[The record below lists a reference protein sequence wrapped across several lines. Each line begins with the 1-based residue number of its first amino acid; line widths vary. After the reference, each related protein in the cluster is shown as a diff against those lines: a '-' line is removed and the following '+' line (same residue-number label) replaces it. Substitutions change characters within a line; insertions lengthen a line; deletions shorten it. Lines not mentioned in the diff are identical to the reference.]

1 MSVSLS
7 NPTEEGRFH
16 RILVVD
22 DHPDVL
28 ESFAA
33 LLTLW
38 GQEVRGASSGATAL
52 EVAREF
58 RPDIAF
64 IDLGLP
70 DIDGSEVC
78 RRLRAEY
85 GNSLR
90 LYALTGFT
98 QPRYKALALQS
109 GFDVY
114 VQKPV
119 EAAALRNLLGIRES
133 EAASP
138 SSSSS

>member
-1 MSVSLS
+1 MSAKLS
-7 NPTEEGRFH
+7 SPTKDSCRFH

-28 ESFAA
+28 ESLTT

-38 GQEVRGASSGATAL
+38 GQEVRGAPSGASAL

-58 RPDIAF
+58 RPNVAF

-85 GNSLR
+85 GKSLR

-98 QPRYKALALQS
+98 QAKYRALALES
-109 GFDVY
+109 GFDLY
-114 VQKPV
+114 VQKPI
-119 EAAALRNLLGIRES
+119 EALLLRQLLSIPDS
-133 EAASP
+133 EIENEP
-138 SSSSS
+138 SAH

>member
-1 MSVSLS
+1 MSAQPDS
-7 NPTEEGRFH
+7 PTEDH
-16 RILVVD
+16 LQRILVVD

-28 ESFAA
+28 ESFTT

-38 GQEVRGASSGATAL
+38 GQEVRGAPSGASAL

-58 RPDIAF
+58 RPNIAF

-70 DIDGSEVC
+70 DIDGAEVC

-85 GNSLR
+85 GMSVR
-90 LYALTGFT
+90 LYALTGFI
-98 QPRYKALALQS
+98 QPKYRALALDS
-109 GFDVY
+109 GFDLY

-119 EAAALRNLLGIRES
+119 DAPMLRALLGLPRS
-133 EAASP
+133 EGSDRP
-138 SSSSS
+138 G